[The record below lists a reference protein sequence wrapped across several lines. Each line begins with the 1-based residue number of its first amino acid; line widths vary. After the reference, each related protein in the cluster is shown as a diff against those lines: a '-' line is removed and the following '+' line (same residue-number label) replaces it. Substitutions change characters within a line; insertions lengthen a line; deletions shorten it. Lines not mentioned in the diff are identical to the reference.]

1 MKSVLRNVCKT
12 VWRSDSLPENWSK
25 STLVQLYKGSGATN
39 ELRNYR
45 FIHKKSDFSK
55 LFGHLVMN
63 KAKVEFM
70 ANMSKFQIFKKPRHR
85 AQEHILTL
93 KCVISFYLRYDQPL
107 ILSTWDQGGLKY
119 TLPGTDGGGGGYL
132 IGGLG
137 HEISCQTRNTISSLL
152 KVKVARTRT

>member
-107 ILSTWDQGGLKY
+107 ILSTWDQGGSKIHAS
-119 TLPGTDGGGGGYL
+119 GHGGGGG
-132 IGGLG
+132 I
-137 HEISCQTRNTISSLL
+137 
-152 KVKVARTRT
+152 